1 MIDRRERPSSIVR
14 PEPNFSRMESARAAN
29 RRRQRVAPLARQRIK
44 MSAREGQCLKALC
57 DFARDPAGHLRPRSK
72 IAPHDSYKPSGSG
85 RARRAG
91 AACPSVLAA
100 PLQCAACNG

>member
-1 MIDRRERPSSIVR
+1 M
-14 PEPNFSRMESARAAN
+14 
-29 RRRQRVAPLARQRIK
+29 
-44 MSAREGQCLKALC
+44 KALC

-72 IAPHDSYKPSGSG
+72 IAPHCDHAVEAPHARPRMLGHSIRSTISIAGGLLMRTARTALPTAQGGLHNESYKPSGSG